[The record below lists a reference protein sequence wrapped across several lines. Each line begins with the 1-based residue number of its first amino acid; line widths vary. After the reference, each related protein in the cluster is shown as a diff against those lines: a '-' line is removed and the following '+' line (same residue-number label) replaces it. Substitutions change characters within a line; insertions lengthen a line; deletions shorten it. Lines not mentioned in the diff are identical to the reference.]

1 LLNLLVLASEAP
13 EVKWG
18 VFVPDDSTISGLFL
32 ALGMGILV
40 YVMIQRA
47 RAGLPIP
54 EIRRIAG
61 MEAFEEA
68 VGRATEMGRPVHI
81 TNYSADVGDY
91 DTWAFWAY
99 LAHTAK
105 LCASYDTRIINT
117 NSDWLSMTVNEE
129 IVRQA
134 YLEAGRPDAFIP
146 DDVRFMSDWQFGYT
160 MGVAGLIAR
169 EKPAA
174 NFLVGY
180 FYAEA
185 LILAEAGALVGA
197 IQVAATS
204 ATAQLPFFVAS
215 CDYTMIGEEFYA
227 GAAALSK
234 EPVIY
239 GSVVSQ
245 DITRVVFTAICIIGA
260 LLSTAGSSAVIDLIK
275 F

>member
-1 LLNLLVLASEAP
+1 MSNLLVLAAEEGP
-13 EVKWG
+13 KWG
-18 VFVPDDSTISGLFL
+18 IFVTDQSSVFGFMFGL
-32 ALGMGILV
+32 AMGILT
-40 YVMIQRA
+40 YFMIQRA

-99 LAHTAK
+99 LAHVSK
-105 LCASYDTRIINT
+105 LCASYDTRVINT
-117 NSDWLSMTVNEE
+117 NADYLTMTVNEE
-129 IVRQA
+129 IIRQS
-134 YLEAGRPDAFIP
+134 YLEAGRPDAFNP
-146 DDVRFMSDWQFGYT
+146 DDVRFLSDWQFGYT
-160 MGVAGLIAR
+160 MGCAGIIAR

-174 NFLVGY
+174 NFLIGY
-180 FYAEA
+180 FYAES
-185 LILAEAGALVGA
+185 LILAESGALVGA

-204 ATAQLPFFVAS
+204 SSAQLPFFVAA

-239 GSVVSQ
+239 GSVVAQ
-245 DITRVVFTAICIIGA
+245 DVGRVAFTIIIIVGA
-260 LLSTAGSSAVIDLIK
+260 LLNTAGSDAVIKLIK

>member
-1 LLNLLVLASEAP
+1 MFNPVYLAADAP
-13 EVKWG
+13 KLGFIVT
-18 VFVPDDSTISGLFL
+18 DDSSVASIVLMIVMG
-32 ALGMGILV
+32 ALVFI
-40 YVMIQRA
+40 MIQRA
-47 RAGLPIP
+47 RAGLPVP
-54 EIRRIAG
+54 EIRKIPG
-61 MEAFEEA
+61 MEAIEEA

-81 TNYSADVGDY
+81 TNYYQDLGDY

-99 LAHTAK
+99 LAHVAK

-117 NSDWLSMTVNEE
+117 NADYLSMNVNEQ
-129 IVRQA
+129 IIRQA
-134 YLEAGRPDAFIP
+134 YLEAGRPDAFNP
-146 DDVRFMSDWQFGYT
+146 DDVRFFSDWQFGYT
-160 MGVAGLIAR
+160 MACAGMVAR

-174 NFLVGY
+174 QFLVGY

-185 LILAEAGALVGA
+185 LVLAEAGALVGA

-239 GSVVSQ
+239 GTVVAE
-245 DITRVVFTAICIIGA
+245 DLMRLVFFAIVVIGCI
-260 LLSTAGSSAVIDLIK
+260 LNTAGSDAIVKMLK